1 MRAAALSMGALLALA
16 SAGAQAQ
23 LFETERMLTTPV
35 EPGVVAPHRPTAAHA
50 GDVGETGSLQV
61 AAAPGST
68 LQDWYT
74 RQGRPRWRCSSTAA
88 SSACRPAGT
97 ARPA

>member
-1 MRAAALSMGALLALA
+1 MGALLALA

-35 EPGVVAPHRPTAAHA
+35 EPGVVAPHATAAHA
-50 GDVGETGSLQV
+50 GAGETGSLRV
-61 AAAPGST
+61 AAAPA
-68 LQDWYT
+68 D
-74 RQGRPRWRCSSTAA
+74 AA
-88 SSACRPAGT
+88 GLVHQAGPPAVALFFDRRLERLPAAGT